1 MAFSLNTRKI
11 DNVVIVDLAGQ
22 LIFGE
27 SVLLLRD
34 TVRRFVEDGT
44 REFVLNLGD
53 VSYIDSSGLGGLIG
67 IHKSVKDEQGDV
79 NLLSLTKRSRGLLQT
94 TKLLTV
100 FDTFD
105 DETQA
110 VRALT
115 GRALTVEHSNR

>member
-11 DNVVIVDLAGQ
+11 DDVVIIDMSGQ
-22 LIFGE
+22 LTVGE

-34 TVRRFVEDGT
+34 TARRFVEDGT
-44 REFVLNLGD
+44 RKFALNLGN
-53 VSYIDSSGLGGLIG
+53 VSYIDSSGLGGLIS
-67 IHKSVKDEQGDV
+67 IHRSINDEQGDV
-79 NLLSLTKRSRGLLQT
+79 NLLRLTKRARGLLQT

-105 DETQA
+105 SETEA

-115 GRALTVEHSNR
+115 GGVARVEYSNR